1 MRKQSQAEQRQAEQR
16 WRLILGIRKEKDSSG
31 PGKSQN
37 QEDPTDAWTRREEM
51 LAYLYDREYA
61 GNRNTKGS
69 GGKSAERSANLGDSQ
84 FNVPD
89 WINSIQ
95 ELFPQKACEKM
106 ERDALERY
114 EITEFLQDPTIL
126 AKAKPSQTLLK
137 SILRTKNLMNQE
149 VLAIAKEM
157 VRKVVREMMER
168 MAEEVRQP
176 FSGVRDRNKRS
187 LVKVAQNFDAK
198 ETIRRNL
205 KHFDHANN
213 KLVIE
218 KPYFFSRKTQRINQ
232 WQIIIVVDQSGSMV
246 NSVIHSAVTASVFHS
261 LPFIKTNLIVFDTNI
276 VDLTSETIDPVET
289 LMKVQL
295 GGGTDICRAMNYAL
309 QLIET
314 PDRTIVILISDFFE
328 GGSEAGLLT
337 ICHKMIS
344 SRVKLLGLAALDY
357 DCKPSYNRSLAARIV
372 RLGGEVGAMTPGELS
387 NWVAQKMGLK

>member
-1 MRKQSQAEQRQAEQR
+1 MSKQNQGEHRQAEQR
-16 WRLILGIRKEKDSSG
+16 WRLILGIRKERDKSG
-31 PGKSQN
+31 PGKRQN
-37 QEDPTDAWTRREEM
+37 QDDSADAWSRREEM

-61 GNRNTKGS
+61 GNRNTRGS
-69 GGKSAERSANLGDSQ
+69 GGKSAERSANLGDTQ

-95 ELFPQKACEKM
+95 ELFPQKACERM

-114 EITEFLQDPTIL
+114 EIAEFLHDPTFL

-137 SILRTKNLMNQE
+137 SILKTKNLMNQE

-176 FSGVRDRNKRS
+176 FCGVRDRNKRS

-205 KHFDHANN
+205 KNFDLTNN

-261 LPFIKTNLIVFDTNI
+261 LPFIKTNLIVFDTNV

-295 GGGTDICRAMNYAL
+295 GGGTDIGKAMNYAL

-328 GGSEAGLLT
+328 GGSEAGLLS